1 MNCGWHARYTP
12 DRRAQP
18 LNQLHNEAHALTL
31 SQFTPPGS

>member
-12 DRRAQP
+12 NRRAQP
-18 LNQLHNEAHALTL
+18 LNQLNEAHALTL